1 LISLIL
7 QRLVLGGDV
16 LSNIRGSVGG
26 NASIEGKLQD
36 PTINGRL
43 FLDKAGLTIP
53 YLNVDYMGLRIIP

>member
-1 LISLIL
+1 VI
-7 QRLVLGGDV
+7 
-16 LSNIRGSVGG
+16 LSNIRGFVGG

-53 YLNVDYMGLRIIP
+53 YLNVDYGLIIHNRFDK